1 MTAAGGNGAA
11 AEARPVANGLLYLS
25 EDDVER
31 ACREVDP
38 VACVAEALSREAA
51 GAAEVPDE
59 AVLRWEPRGGGMART
74 LNMPGLIGGPVPVL
88 GTKIINASTNNPGR
102 GLPRAAGLTLLFNP
116 VTARPEAILQAGGI
130 SALRTAAV
138 STLAALH
145 LRTTGPQTLGVIGA
159 GPIARAHIRLLA
171 QHLDFE
177 RVLLCDEVP
186 DRARRLVQELREGP
200 VGVPIEHGAEPVDVV
215 RPATIVVT
223 ATTTTTA
230 YVRYGWIR
238 PGAVVVN
245 VSLDDVEEDAYLR
258 ADRLYVDHW
267 GLVVSDTQRLL
278 GKLARA
284 GKVCG
289 PGGTEGRPVDG
300 TLGQLVTGA
309 CPGRADDGE
318 IMLVNPFGMAIE
330 DLAIASRVY
339 EIALLRNYG
348 LFLDQ

>member
-1 MTAAGGNGAA
+1 VRSTAGSGGGGTS
-11 AEARPVANGLLYLS
+11 RPVGNGLLYLS
-25 EDDVER
+25 EADVER
-31 ACREVDP
+31 AGREVDP
-38 VACVAEALSREAA
+38 VACVAEALAREAV
-51 GAAEVPDE
+51 GEAEVPDE

-74 LNMPGLIGGPVPVL
+74 LNMPGRIGDAVPVV
-88 GTKIINASTNNPGR
+88 GTKIINASTGNPAR

-116 VTARPEAILQAGGI
+116 VTARPEAILQAAGI

-138 STLAALH
+138 STLAVLH
-145 LRTTGPQTLGVIGA
+145 LRTPGPQTLAVIGA
-159 GPIARAHIRLLA
+159 GPIARAHVRLMA
-171 QHLDFE
+171 EHLDVE
-177 RVLLCDEVP
+177 RVLVCDRVT
-186 DRARRLVQELREGP
+186 DRALGLVQELRVGPGSAAVEEGGDP
-200 VGVPIEHGAEPVDVV
+200 AKAVAE
-215 RPATIVVT
+215 ATIVVT

-230 YVRYGWIR
+230 YVRHAWFR

-245 VSLDDVEEDAYLR
+245 VSLDDVEEEAYLR

-278 GKLARA
+278 GRLARA
-284 GKVCG
+284 GKVSG
-289 PGGTEGRPVDG
+289 PGESGGRPVDG

-309 CPGRADDGE
+309 CPGRTDDRE

-348 LFLDQ
+348 RFLDQ